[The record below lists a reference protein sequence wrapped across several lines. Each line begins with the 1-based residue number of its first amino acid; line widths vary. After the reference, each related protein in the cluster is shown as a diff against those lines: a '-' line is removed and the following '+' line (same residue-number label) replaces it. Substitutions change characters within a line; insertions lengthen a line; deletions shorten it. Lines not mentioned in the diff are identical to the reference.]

1 MKMDRLKFAALI
13 SYITALRNDGGTL
26 QDYEIERIDNM
37 TKLPVGEPVRVPC
50 VEVDNL
56 LRAIKDNKKIEAIK
70 AYRTLTGAGLK
81 ESKDAVE
88 GNYWYS
94 ATIEDKPAY

>member
-1 MKMDRLKFAALI
+1 MV
-13 SYITALRNDGGTL
+13 TP
-26 QDYEIERIDNM
+26 
-37 TKLPVGEPVRVPC
+37 PVGEQVRVLC

-56 LRAIKDNKKIEAIK
+56 LRAMKDNKKIEAIK

-88 GNYWYS
+88 GNYSYPT
-94 ATIEDKPAY
+94 TIEDKPAY